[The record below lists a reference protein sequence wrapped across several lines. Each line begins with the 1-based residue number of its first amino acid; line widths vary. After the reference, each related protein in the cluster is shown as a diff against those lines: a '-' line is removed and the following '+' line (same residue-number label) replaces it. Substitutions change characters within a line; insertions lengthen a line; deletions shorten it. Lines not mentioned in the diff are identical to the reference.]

1 MEVLQTSIL
10 FYLYWMLIQS
20 DAGSLGFGFRTS
32 YQGERRKDELLI
44 LELGGEYNNALLIE
58 FAENQEKD
66 SINAADDGRLYYK
79 EDYALEEMFDAMME
93 KIEYELGMSS

>member
-20 DAGSLGFGFRTS
+20 DAGLLGFGFRTS
-32 YQGERRKDELLI
+32 YQGEGRKDELLI
-44 LELGGEYNNALLIE
+44 LELGEDYSALLIE

-79 EDYALEEMFDAMME
+79 EDYAPEEMFDAMME
-93 KIEYELGMSS
+93 KN